1 MSDNCNTAYAFEA
14 SEKLP
19 LKEIER
25 LIIKGHRKHIW
36 APFNKAVKEFDLI
49 QNGDKVAICISGGKD
64 SLLLAKTMQEYQKY
78 GPIDFELVFLS
89 MDPGFNDSN
98 RELLEKNC
106 DYLGIDVQIIKSD
119 IFDVVET
126 IAKDYPCYMCAKMR
140 RGFLYN
146 KAQELGC
153 NKIALGH
160 HFNDVIETILL
171 NVLYAGNYMSMMPRI
186 KSTNYENMELIRP
199 LYFVEEERIVSWAR
213 KTGLPFMNCGCVVA
227 AKKTSSKRAEIK
239 QLIKNLKEVF
249 PNVDKSI
256 FRSSYNVNV
265 NTVIGWMHKDTHHN
279 FLENFSEVNDECNRD
294 NRKEEE

>member
-1 MSDNCNTAYAFEA
+1 MKDNCNTSYAFEA

-25 LIIKGHRKHIW
+25 LIIKGHRKYLW
-36 APFNKAVKEFDLI
+36 GPFNKAIKEFELI
-49 QNGDKVAICISGGKD
+49 NDGDRIAICISGGKD
-64 SLLLAKTMQEYQKY
+64 SLLLAKLMQEYQKY
-78 GPIDFELVFLS
+78 GPVKFELVYLS
-89 MDPGFNDSN
+89 MDPGFNQSN

-106 DYLGIDVQIIKSD
+106 EYLGIDVDIIKSD
-119 IFDVVET
+119 IFEVVEN

-140 RGFLYN
+140 RGFLYA
-146 KAQELGC
+146 KAEELGC

-186 KSTNYENMELIRP
+186 KSTNYEGMELIRP
-199 LYFVEEERIVSWAR
+199 LYFIEEERIVSWAR

-239 QLIKNLKEVF
+239 ALIKSLKEVF

-256 FRSSYNVNV
+256 FRSSYNVNI
-265 NTVIGWMHKDTHHN
+265 NTVIGWLQGDTQHN
-279 FLENFSEVNDECNRD
+279 FLENFSEDE
-294 NRKEEE
+294 